1 MVRASKYI
9 VKLLIYS
16 IAILLSV
23 FILKYSLFYVLKGYY
38 FKNLIPKKIENVDVG
53 IFGNSKSQM
62 GINENYLNKNSN
74 LNFENF
80 SILGLPLYY
89 NCSLIQNV
97 INKNNKIKIVL
108 ELGSINVDENG
119 SMKHI
124 FSKESFKYFS
134 QSFYYVLNDNSS
146 VFLNQNVMDYLI
158 FGSLKSPFMNFLG
171 TKSTGSNMDLAYEN
185 YSKIKEQV
193 NIVWENPF
201 NENIEIDRLISLIRE
216 NPTIEFL
223 IIRIPEHQKNLMIY
237 NNEQRYINV
246 IKSLS
251 KYKNVTTK
259 DYRSFK
265 LEDSGF
271 RDFNHL
277 SAEGRNIF
285 TSFFLYDNSNS
296 FLSEKKN

>member
-1 MVRASKYI
+1 MVRVSKYI
-9 VKLLIYS
+9 VKLFIYS
-16 IAILLSV
+16 IAILLSL
-23 FILKYSLFYVLKGYY
+23 FIIKYSVFYVLKGYY

-62 GINENYLNKNSN
+62 GINENYLNKNSS

-97 INKNNKIKIVL
+97 IDQNKMIKIVL
-108 ELGSINVDENG
+108 ELGAINIDEKG

-124 FSKESFKYFS
+124 FSEESFKYFS
-134 QSFYYVLNDNSS
+134 QSFYYILNDKST
-146 VFLNQNVMDYLI
+146 VFLNQNLIDYLI
-158 FGSLKSPFMNFLG
+158 FGSLKSPFMYFLG
-171 TKSTGSNMDLAYEN
+171 TKSTASNMDLAYEN

-193 NIVWENPF
+193 DLKWKNPF
-201 NENIEIDRLISLIRE
+201 DENLEIVRLNLLIRE
-216 NPTIEFL
+216 NPKIDFL
-223 IIRIPEHQKNLMIY
+223 IIRIPEHKKNLTIY
-237 NNEQRYINV
+237 NNEKRYRNV

-251 KYKNVTTK
+251 INKNVTIK

-265 LEDSGF
+265 LNDSGF

-277 SAEGRNIF
+277 STEGRDLF
-285 TSFFLYDNSNS
+285 TEFFLKEN
-296 FLSEKKN
+296 FQ

>member
-1 MVRASKYI
+1 MVRVSKYI
-9 VKLLIYS
+9 VKLFIYS
-16 IAILLSV
+16 IAILLSL
-23 FILKYSLFYVLKGYY
+23 FIIKYSVFYVLKGYY

-62 GINENYLNKNSN
+62 GINENYLNKNSS

-97 INKNNKIKIVL
+97 IDQNKMIKIVL
-108 ELGSINVDENG
+108 ELGAINIDEKG

-124 FSKESFKYFS
+124 FSEESFKYFS
-134 QSFYYVLNDNSS
+134 QSFYYILNDKST
-146 VFLNQNVMDYLI
+146 VFLNQNLIDYLI
-158 FGSLKSPFMNFLG
+158 FGSLKSPFMYFLG
-171 TKSTGSNMDLAYEN
+171 TKSTASNMDLAYEN

-193 NIVWENPF
+193 DLKWKNPF
-201 NENIEIDRLISLIRE
+201 DENLEIVRLNLLIRE
-216 NPTIEFL
+216 NPKIEFL
-223 IIRIPEHQKNLMIY
+223 IIRIPEHKKNLTIY
-237 NNEQRYINV
+237 NNEKRYRNV

-251 KYKNVTTK
+251 INKNVTIK

-265 LEDSGF
+265 LNDSGF

-277 SAEGRNIF
+277 STEGRDLF
-285 TSFFLYDNSNS
+285 TEFFLKEN
-296 FLSEKKN
+296 FQ

>member
-9 VKLLIYS
+9 IKLLIYS
-16 IAILLSV
+16 LIILLFI
-23 FILKYSLFYVLKGYY
+23 FILKYSLFNSLKGFY

-53 IFGNSKSQM
+53 IFGNSQSQM
-62 GINENYLNKNSN
+62 GMNENYLNQNSN
-74 LNFENF
+74 MNFENF

-89 NCSLIQNV
+89 NCTLIQNT
-97 INKNNKIKIVL
+97 ISQNNKIKIVL
-108 ELGSINVDENG
+108 ELGSINVDEKG

-134 QSFYYVLNDNSS
+134 QSFYYLLNDNSS
-146 VFLNQNVMDYLI
+146 VFLNQNVIDYLI
-158 FGSLKSPFMNFLG
+158 YGSLKSPFMYFLG
-171 TKSTGSNMDLAYEN
+171 TRSTMSNMDLAYEN
-185 YSKIKEQV
+185 YSKIKEKV
-193 NIVWENPF
+193 DMEWENPYD
-201 NENIEIDRLISLIRE
+201 ENLEIDRLILLIKE
-216 NPTIEFL
+216 NPETDFL

-237 NNEQRYINV
+237 NNEQRYKNI

-251 KYKNVTTK
+251 KYKNVSIK

-277 SAEGRNIF
+277 SGEGRDIF
-285 TSFFLYDNSNS
+285 TDFFLNDNFN
-296 FLSEKKN
+296 

>member
-1 MVRASKYI
+1 MVRVSKYI
-9 VKLLIYS
+9 VKLFIYS
-16 IAILLSV
+16 IAILLSL
-23 FILKYSLFYVLKGYY
+23 FIIKYSVFYVLKGYY

-62 GINENYLNKNSN
+62 GINENYLNKNSS

-97 INKNNKIKIVL
+97 IDQNKMIKIVL
-108 ELGSINVDENG
+108 ELGAINIDEKG

-124 FSKESFKYFS
+124 FSEESFKYFS
-134 QSFYYVLNDNSS
+134 QSFYYILNDKST
-146 VFLNQNVMDYLI
+146 VFLNQNLIDYLI
-158 FGSLKSPFMNFLG
+158 FGSLKSPFMYFLG
-171 TKSTGSNMDLAYEN
+171 TKSTASNMDLAYEN

-193 NIVWENPF
+193 DLKWKNPFDENLEIVRLNLLIKENPK
-201 NENIEIDRLISLIRE
+201 ID
-216 NPTIEFL
+216 FL
-223 IIRIPEHQKNLMIY
+223 IIRIPEHKKNLTIY
-237 NNEQRYINV
+237 NNEKRYRNV

-251 KYKNVTTK
+251 INKNVTIK

-265 LEDSGF
+265 LNDSGF

-277 SAEGRNIF
+277 STEGRDLF
-285 TSFFLYDNSNS
+285 TEFFLKEN
-296 FLSEKKN
+296 FQ

>member
-9 VKLLIYS
+9 IKLLIYS
-16 IAILLSV
+16 LIILLFI
-23 FILKYSLFYVLKGYY
+23 FILKYSLFNSLKGFY

-53 IFGNSKSQM
+53 IFGNSQSQM
-62 GINENYLNKNSN
+62 GMNENYLNQNSN
-74 LNFENF
+74 MNFENF

-89 NCSLIQNV
+89 NCTLIQNT
-97 INKNNKIKIVL
+97 ISQNNKIKIVL
-108 ELGSINVDENG
+108 ELGSINVDKKG

-134 QSFYYVLNDNSS
+134 QSFYYLLNDNSS
-146 VFLNQNVMDYLI
+146 VFLNQNVIDYLI
-158 FGSLKSPFMNFLG
+158 YGSLKSPFMYFLG
-171 TKSTGSNMDLAYEN
+171 TRSTMSNMDLAYEN
-185 YSKIKEQV
+185 YSKIKEKV
-193 NIVWENPF
+193 DMEWENPYD
-201 NENIEIDRLISLIRE
+201 ENLEIDRLILLIKE
-216 NPTIEFL
+216 NPETDFL

-237 NNEQRYINV
+237 NNEQRYKNI

-251 KYKNVTTK
+251 KYKNVSIK

-277 SAEGRNIF
+277 SGEGRDIF
-285 TSFFLYDNSNS
+285 TDFFLNDNFN
-296 FLSEKKN
+296 